1 MYERFTDR
9 ARKVMQLANQEA
21 QRFNHEYIGTEH
33 ILLGLIKEGSGV
45 AANVLKNLDVDLR
58 KIRLEVE
65 KLVQSGPDMVTMGK
79 LPQTPRAKKV
89 IEYSMEEARNLN
101 HNYVGT
107 EHILLGL
114 LREQEGVAAQVL
126 MNLGLKLEEVRE
138 EVLNL
143 LGHGMEG
150 EGSER
155 AGSGGSA
162 AGSGSSESPR
172 AGKSK
177 TPALDSFGRDLT
189 ELARQGKLDP
199 VIGREKEIERT
210 MQVLSRRTKNN
221 PVLLGEAGVGK
232 TAIVEGFAQRVI
244 EGNVPELLMER
255 RIVVLDLAMMVAGTK
270 YRGQFEERIKA
281 VMNEVRRAKN
291 TILFIDELHTL
302 VGAGGAEGAI
312 DASNVLKPALA
323 RGEIQCIGATTL
335 DEYRKYI
342 EKDAALDR
350 RFQVVMVEPSSKT
363 ETVDIL
369 KGLRDRYEKH
379 HHVQITDDAVEA
391 AVELSDRYI
400 TGRCLPDKAIDV
412 IDESGARVHLKSM
425 TRPPDLKEIDEE
437 VERLNKEKE
446 EAVANQDFEKA
457 AALRDQADKLK
468 KKKAT
473 ITRDWREK
481 SREADGVVDEEVI
494 AEVVSKMTGI
504 PLTRMTTEDS
514 MRLMKMED
522 ELHKR
527 VISQDEAI
535 KSISKAVRRSR
546 SGLKDPKR
554 PTGCFIFAGPTGVGK
569 TLLAKAL
576 AEFMFG
582 DEDALVQ
589 IDMSEYMEKHNV
601 SRLIGAPPGY
611 VGYEEGGQLTEKIR
625 RRPYAVVLL
634 DEIEKAHPDVFNM
647 LLQLMEE
654 GRLTDS
660 FGRNIDFRNTLLIMT
675 TNAGADAIKNES
687 ALGFDTPPKKFQV
700 DVRFA
705 KDLDEG
711 KMVDDLL
718 AQFAQAQE
726 RLTPGKQVIT
736 VVEPGRRWRVN
747 DREND
752 QRYTLRV
759 AKKGDQII
767 VVKDE
772 DVSYGSMKAR
782 LQGEIEKVFRPE
794 FLNRLDDTIVFRH
807 LTRDDLKEVVEL
819 ELSKVRSRL
828 KEHGLSLLLTDEAKE
843 FIIGKGTN
851 LDLGARPLRRA
862 TENFIEDPL
871 SEDLLKGEFQGKD
884 TITVD
889 VKDVGGKKQ
898 LVFDGS
904 LAEAEHAATPV
915 AAGADGSSEGPKD

>member
-33 ILLGLIKEGSGV
+33 VLLGLIKEGSGV
-45 AANVLKNLDVDLR
+45 AANVLKNLDIDLR
-58 KIRLEVE
+58 KIRMEVE

-126 MNLGLKLEEVRE
+126 MNLGLKLEDVRE

-143 LGHGMEG
+143 LGHGMEEGGDRAGMGGRQPAGAGGGGG
-150 EGSER
+150 EGSPK
-155 AGSGGSA
+155 S
-162 AGSGSSESPR
+162 
-172 AGKSK
+172 GKSK

-199 VIGREKEIERT
+199 VIGRENEIERAI
-210 MQVLSRRTKNN
+210 QILCRRTKNN

-244 EGNVPELLMER
+244 DGNVPELLADR

-342 EKDAALDR
+342 EKDSALDR
-350 RFQVVMVEPSSKT
+350 RFQIIMIEPATKEEAVE
-363 ETVDIL
+363 IL
-369 KGLRDRYEKH
+369 KGLRDRYESH
-379 HHVQITDDAVEA
+379 HRVTISDAALES
-391 AVELSDRYI
+391 AVDLSSRYI

-412 IDESGARVHLKSM
+412 IDEAGARVRLKAM
-425 TRPPDLKEIDEE
+425 TKPPDLKEIDDE

-457 AALRDQADKLK
+457 AGLRDQADKLK
-468 KKKAT
+468 KKKQQM
-473 ITRDWREK
+473 TREWREK

-504 PLTRMTTEDS
+504 PLTRMSTEDQQ
-514 MRLMKMED
+514 RLMGMEG

-527 VISQDEAI
+527 VIGQDAAI

-554 PTGCFIFAGPTGVGK
+554 PIGSFVFAGPTGVGK

-576 AEFMFG
+576 AQFMFG
-582 DEDALVQ
+582 NADAIIQ

-611 VGYEEGGQLTEKIR
+611 VGFEEGGQLTEKIR

-647 LLQLMEE
+647 LLQVMEE

-660 FGRNIDFRNTLLIMT
+660 FGRNVDFRNTIVIMT
-675 TNAGADAIKNES
+675 TNAGADAIKNEAS
-687 ALGFDTPPKKFQV
+687 FGFQKPDGDASYDSMK
-700 DVRFA
+700 
-705 KDLDEG
+705 G
-711 KMVDDLL
+711 
-718 AQFAQAQE
+718 
-726 RLTPGKQVIT
+726 
-736 VVEPGRRWRVN
+736 RVN
-747 DREND
+747 ER
-752 QRYTLRV
+752 
-759 AKKGDQII
+759 
-767 VVKDE
+767 
-772 DVSYGSMKAR
+772 
-782 LQGEIEKVFRPE
+782 IEKVFRPE
-794 FLNRLDDTIVFRH
+794 FLNRLDDVIVFHH
-807 LTRDDLKEVVEL
+807 LTVEDLKEVIDIEL
-819 ELSKVRSRL
+819 EKVRERL
-828 KEHGLSLLLTDEAKE
+828 GERGLALELTDEAKA
-843 FIIGKGTN
+843 FLIKKGSDT
-851 LDLGARPLRRA
+851 DFGARPLRRA
-862 TENFIEDPL
+862 LENYIEDPV
-871 SEDLLKGEFQGKD
+871 SEELLKGEFVGKD
-884 TITVD
+884 TIRVD
-889 VKDVGGKKQ
+889 CIEVAGKKQ
-898 LVFDGS
+898 LTFVG
-904 LAEAEHAATPV
+904 LATAEPV
-915 AAGADGSSEGPKD
+915 AAGPAEGSAAS

>member
-1 MYERFTDR
+1 
-9 ARKVMQLANQEA
+9 MQLANQEA

-45 AANVLKNLDVDLR
+45 AANVLKNLDIDLR

-89 IEYSMEEARNLN
+89 IEYSMEEARNLG

-150 EGSER
+150 SEGSER
-155 AGSGGSA
+155 GGGLGGSG
-162 AGSGSSESPR
+162 EPQR
-172 AGKSK
+172 ASKSK

-210 MQVLSRRTKNN
+210 MQILSRRTKNN

-232 TAIVEGFAQRVI
+232 TAIVEGFAQRVVS
-244 EGNVPELLMER
+244 GNVPELLADR

-312 DASNVLKPALA
+312 DASNVLKPALS

-335 DEYRKYI
+335 DEYRKYV
-342 EKDAALDR
+342 EKDSALDR
-350 RFQVVMVEPSSKT
+350 RFQIVMVEPSTKE
-363 ETVDIL
+363 ETIEIL

-379 HHVQITDDAVEA
+379 HHVQITDDAIEA
-391 AVELSDRYI
+391 AVELSTRYVS
-400 TGRCLPDKAIDV
+400 GRCLPDKAIDV
-412 IDESGARVHLKSM
+412 IDEAGARVHLKSM

-468 KKKAT
+468 KKKAQ
-473 ITRDWREK
+473 ITREWRDK
-481 SREADGVVDEEVI
+481 SRETDGIVDADVV

-504 PLTRMTTEDS
+504 PLTRMTMEDS
-514 MRLMKMED
+514 MRLMQMES

-527 VISQDEAI
+527 VVSQDEAI
-535 KSISKAVRRSR
+535 KAISKAVRRSR

-554 PTGCFIFAGPTGVGK
+554 PTGCFVFAGPTGVGK

-582 DEDALVQ
+582 DEDALIQ

-625 RRPYAVVLL
+625 RRPYSVVLL

-647 LLQLMEE
+647 LLQVMEE

-660 FGRNIDFRNTLLIMT
+660 FGRNIDFRNTILIMT
-675 TNAGADAIKNES
+675 TNAGAEAIKNE
-687 ALGFDTPPKKFQV
+687 AAFGFQKP
-700 DVRFA
+700 
-705 KDLDEG
+705 
-711 KMVDDLL
+711 
-718 AQFAQAQE
+718 
-726 RLTPGKQVIT
+726 
-736 VVEPGRRWRVN
+736 
-747 DREND
+747 
-752 QRYTLRV
+752 
-759 AKKGDQII
+759 
-767 VVKDE
+767 DE
-772 DVSYGSMKAR
+772 DASYESMKQR
-782 LQGEIEKVFRPE
+782 VQEQIEKVFRPE
-794 FLNRLDDTIVFRH
+794 FLNRVDDIIVFRH
-807 LTRDDLKEVVEL
+807 LTEKDLGDVVEM
-819 ELSKVRSRL
+819 ELGKVRKRL
-828 KEHGLSLLLTDEAKE
+828 EERGLKLVLTEPAKKLLIKR
-843 FIIGKGTN
+843 GSN
-851 LDLGARPLRRA
+851 LDFGARPLRRA
-862 TENFIEDPL
+862 IENYIEDPL
-871 SEDLLKGEFQGKD
+871 SEELLKGEFTGKD
-884 TITVD
+884 TIVID
-889 VKDVGGKKQ
+889 IKEVGGKKQ
-898 LVFDGS
+898 FCFLGTIGGAPAS
-904 LAEAEHAATPV
+904 TAESQPV
-915 AAGADGSSEGPKD
+915 AAGTDGGTSPAGN